1 MVCVSRLGKFI
12 HQRLCNIIFK
22 SLEFSFRLK
31 MAGNM
36 TRIISKFKSSYCL
49 VDGSLPLNLVTRR
62 GYCATQAEEG
72 STKRD
77 HQQKLVKDKRVN
89 SVSSESSWV
98 PDPVTGYYKPS
109 TQTEEGI
116 INKNNN
122 KNTNKP

>member
-1 MVCVSRLGKFI
+1 
-12 HQRLCNIIFK
+12 
-22 SLEFSFRLK
+22 

-49 VDGSLPLNLVTRR
+49 VDGSFPLNLVTRRKYCRR

-77 HQQKLVKDKRVN
+77 HQQKLVKDERAN

-109 TQTEEGI
+109 TQTEEVI

>member
-1 MVCVSRLGKFI
+1 
-12 HQRLCNIIFK
+12 
-22 SLEFSFRLK
+22 

-36 TRIISKFKSSYCL
+36 TRIISKFKSSYYL
-49 VDGSLPLNLVTRR
+49 VDGSFPLNLVTRR
-62 GYCATQAEEG
+62 GYCATQAEEV

-77 HQQKLVKDKRVN
+77 HQQKIVKDERAN

-109 TQTEEGI
+109 AQTEEGI

>member
-1 MVCVSRLGKFI
+1 
-12 HQRLCNIIFK
+12 
-22 SLEFSFRLK
+22 

-36 TRIISKFKSSYCL
+36 TRIISKFKSSYSL
-49 VDGSLPLNLVTRR
+49 VDCIIPLNLVTRR
-62 GYCATQAEEG
+62 GYCAKQAEEG
-72 STKRD
+72 SINRV
-77 HQQKLVKDKRVN
+77 HQQKIMKDQRVN

>member
-1 MVCVSRLGKFI
+1 
-12 HQRLCNIIFK
+12 
-22 SLEFSFRLK
+22 
-31 MAGNM
+31 MAVNM

-49 VDGSLPLNLVTRR
+49 IDGSLPLNLFTRR

-77 HQQKLVKDKRVN
+77 HQQKLEKDERAN

-109 TQTEEGI
+109 THTEEGI

-122 KNTNKP
+122 KSTNKP